1 MEALERVKEW
11 LDSKTNLKHVY
22 RRLQLAAR
30 FLIVGTFADDAIRV
44 TCDYGGQISTMVSV
58 GFPSA
63 AATVMPAVFI
73 VTQATGVFLVLS
85 GRAPEQGCMTL
96 LVWTAIHPFLYLQQK
111 NLEFLLESVTIIGG
125 LLILLSSERN
135 LRKRQEAIEL
145 QARPGERAALVGG
158 DEEVAEQREEAQEQ
172 TDRLQLG
179 GRVAVSAVFVYYVVK
194 MLHERIGVLK
204 GVVPEEL
211 HVAVVEGVLLVLL
224 LIATGLLVVGMKAR
238 WCALLLAVTMFL
250 AALYKH
256 PWVRRRRRAGC
267 AAAAARPPAR
277 PPACPLARPACRA
290 ASAAAHR
297 ARAAAAAVCDDV
309 VEEDVRA
316 RLRHRVRGRAG
327 RRVAVLR
334 PPALLL
340 LPADLD
346 GGRAPPAR
354 RPRPR
359 PLLARRAGRAGAGGD
374 AHLQGNGLSRR

>member
-211 HVAVVEGVLLVLL
+211 HVAESTLDLV
-224 LIATGLLVVGMKAR
+224 
-238 WCALLLAVTMFL
+238 
-250 AALYKH
+250 
-256 PWVRRRRRAGC
+256 AG
-267 AAAAARPPAR
+267 ASIPDRAARPTVVRTSDAPAR
-277 PPACPLARPACRA
+277 
-290 ASAAAHR
+290 H
-297 ARAAAAAVCDDV
+297 
-309 VEEDVRA
+309 
-316 RLRHRVRGRAG
+316 
-327 RRVAVLR
+327 
-334 PPALLL
+334 
-340 LPADLD
+340 
-346 GGRAPPAR
+346 GGRSPSISIPVY
-354 RPRPR
+354 
-359 PLLARRAGRAGAGGD
+359 PLLQRDR
-374 AHLQGNGLSRR
+374 

>member
-267 AAAAARPPAR
+267 AAAAAPRRRRPPAR
-277 PPACPLARPACRA
+277 LPACPPGPPRRVRRRPP
-290 ASAAAHR
+290 R
-297 ARAAAAAVCDDV
+297 ARG
-309 VEEDVRA
+309 
-316 RLRHRVRGRAG
+316 RGG
-327 RRVAVLR
+327 SL
-334 PPALLL
+334 
-340 LPADLD
+340 
-346 GGRAPPAR
+346 
-354 RPRPR
+354 
-359 PLLARRAGRAGAGGD
+359 
-374 AHLQGNGLSRR
+374 